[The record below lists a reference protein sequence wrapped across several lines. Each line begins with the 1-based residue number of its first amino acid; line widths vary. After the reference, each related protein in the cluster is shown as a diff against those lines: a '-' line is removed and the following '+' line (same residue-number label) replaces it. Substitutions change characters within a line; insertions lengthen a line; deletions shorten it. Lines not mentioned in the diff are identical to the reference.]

1 MKTVRQA
8 PLALK
13 IVAALFIVSGIV
25 AALEVLVSL
34 ARHRLSLNFG
44 VLGIFIGLGLLRFR
58 RGWRTCAL
66 VLTWLG
72 LIIAPVFAVLVL
84 AGARPIHIKILG
96 QQIGHAHRAEAFF
109 IAAGVFALA
118 LWQYRVLT
126 RPDVVQLFDD
136 HAEPRSAPNGGPAM
150 PDGNSTVTGGPPP
163 AT

>member
-13 IVAALFIVSGIV
+13 IVPALFIVSGIV

-44 VLGIFIGLGLLRFR
+44 VLGIFIGLGLLRFGR
-58 RGWRTCAL
+58 CWRTCAP

-72 LIIAPVFAVLVL
+72 LILAPVFAVLVL

-96 QQIGHAHRAEAFF
+96 QQIGNARRAEAFF

-118 LWQYRVLT
+118 L
-126 RPDVVQLFDD
+126 
-136 HAEPRSAPNGGPAM
+136 
-150 PDGNSTVTGGPPP
+150 
-163 AT
+163 

>member
-13 IVAALFIVSGIV
+13 IVAALFIISGIV

-72 LIIAPVFAVLVL
+72 LIFAPVFAVLVL

-96 QQIGHAHRAEAFF
+96 QQIGHARRAEAFF

-126 RPDVVQLFDD
+126 RPDVVRLFDD
-136 HAEPRSAPNGGPAM
+136 HAERPAPNGGPTT
-150 PDGNSTVTGGPPP
+150 PDGNSTVAEGPPP
-163 AT
+163 AN